1 MRENGV
7 LQIRRGQAA
16 RSEKTGVLRIKTDVK
31 AGFCRYIF
39 YTGDIPAYQECMQ
52 KYHRW

>member
-1 MRENGV
+1 MKKKEALQKKEARV
-7 LQIRRGQAA
+7 LQ
-16 RSEKTGVLRIKTDVK
+16 IKTDVK

-39 YTGDIPAYQECMQ
+39 YSGDIPAYQECMQ